1 MFLQIISTGQTM
13 LLLVIVVGL
22 IGYHVY
28 KSIKPPPPIPLPEN
42 VSEICPRVK
51 LNDGRYLAYRELGF
65 PKDKAKNKIII
76 VHGYGSSKLVDLK
89 ITQEMIDEFEIYFLL
104 FDRAGYGESDA
115 HLSRT
120 IKTDTYDIEELA
132 DKLQIG
138 PKFHVL
144 GMSLGAYPV
153 YGCLKYIPHRLSGA
167 TLVAPLLNFWWSRMP
182 QSLLTAALKKL
193 PVENQWTFTV
203 AHYLPWLLYWWL
215 TQKWFSPFSQNPLTT
230 MTERD
235 IELAD
240 KHTKH
245 SYIKESALRQGEYVS
260 MQRDI
265 IASFENWEFDPT
277 ELLNPFSDGNE
288 GSVHMWC
295 ALEDKQILHEALLYI
310 CDKLPWIKLHQVPEA
325 GHLIIH
331 EKQHFE
337 DIIKTACS

>member
-1 MFLQIISTGQTM
+1 M
-13 LLLVIVVGL
+13 LLLVLAVGL
-22 IGYHVY
+22 ICYHVY

-76 VHGYGSSKLVDLK
+76 LHGFGSSKLVDLK

-115 HLSRT
+115 HPSRT
-120 IKTDTYDIEELA
+120 VKTDTYDIEELA

-167 TLVAPLLNFWWSRMP
+167 TLVVPLLNFWWSSMP
-182 QSLLTAALKKL
+182 QSLLSAALKKL
-193 PVENQWTFTV
+193 PIQNQWTFRV

-215 TQKWFSPFSQNPLTT
+215 TQKWFSPFSPNPRET

-260 MQRDI
+260 KHRDI

-295 ALEDKQILHEALLYI
+295 ALEDKQILREALLYI
-310 CDKLPWIKLHQVPEA
+310 CDKLPWIKLRQVPEA

-337 DIIKTACS
+337 DIIKTACT

>member
-1 MFLQIISTGQTM
+1 MELTKTLTM
-13 LLLVIVVGL
+13 ITTAIAAVCLVGF
-22 IGYHVY
+22 YVY
-28 KSIKPPPPIPLPEN
+28 KSVKPPPPIPLPEN
-42 VSEICPRVK
+42 VSEISPRIK
-51 LNDGRYLAYRELGF
+51 LNDGRYLAYKELGF

-76 VHGYGSSKLVDLK
+76 LHGFGSSKLVDLK

-104 FDRAGYGESDA
+104 FDRAGYGESDP
-115 HLSRT
+115 HPSRT
-120 IKTDTYDIEELA
+120 LKTDTYDIEELA

-167 TLVAPLLNFWWSRMP
+167 TLVVPILNFWWSCLP
-182 QSLLTAALKKL
+182 LNLSTSAFKKL
-193 PVENQWTFTV
+193 PIQNQWTLGV
-203 AHYLPWLLYWWL
+203 AHYFPWLLYWWM
-215 TQKWFSPFSQNPLTT
+215 TQKWFSPFSQNPRET

-245 SYIKESALRQGEYVS
+245 AYIKESALRQGEYVS

-265 IASFENWEFDPT
+265 IAGYENWEFDPT
-277 ELLNPFSDGNE
+277 ELSNPFSDDNK
-288 GSVHMWC
+288 GSVHIWC
-295 ALEDKQILHEALLYI
+295 ALEDKQISHEVLLYL
-310 CDKLPWIKLHQVPEA
+310 CDKLPWIKLHEVPDA

-337 DIIKTACS
+337 DIIKAACS